1 MRDASNNA
9 TTLQIAQN
17 MPVKESVELILIF
30 EEEESESVIVISQQ
44 NRLCHEEPH

>member
-9 TTLQIAQN
+9 ITLQIDEN

-30 EEEESESVIVISQQ
+30 YKEESESVIVIS
-44 NRLCHEEPH
+44 